1 MRLIVSTAV
10 LATFFAVPAHAR
22 DGHFYIGGDLGLI
35 LAADSDLEFVPGG
48 VAGST
53 GSADLNIG
61 TGFDGGIYVG
71 HDLGPI
77 RLEAEASY
85 RTAGADSI
93 DSDFTAGNGA
103 RLRTHSQKSTV
114 AARAMAERKTVG
126 HRS

>member
-53 GSADLNIG
+53 GSADRQCPGSARRSGQLRHHG
-61 TGFDGGIYVG
+61 CGGS
-71 HDLGPI
+71 
-77 RLEAEASY
+77 A
-85 RTAGADSI
+85 
-93 DSDFTAGNGA
+93 
-103 RLRTHSQKSTV
+103 
-114 AARAMAERKTVG
+114 
-126 HRS
+126 

>member
-61 TGFDGGIYVG
+61 TGYF
-71 HDLGPI
+71 L
-77 RLEAEASY
+77 RLKFSN
-85 RTAGADSI
+85 
-93 DSDFTAGNGA
+93 FN
-103 RLRTHSQKSTV
+103 
-114 AARAMAERKTVG
+114 AERWSFTHFKKSLIDIG
-126 HRS
+126 FSFLKC